1 MTDEYNDILIMTF
14 GFSDIDAD
22 WDIEAA
28 DFMLDGWF
36 NFEAADTISGGV
48 AVVVG
53 GSNQPMWYQNVVRQ
67 R

>member
-36 NFEAADTISGGV
+36 NFEAADVIV
-48 AVVVG
+48 APTTAAAA

>member
-14 GFSDIDAD
+14 GFNDNDAD

-36 NFEAADTISGGV
+36 NFEAADTISSGV
-48 AVVVG
+48 AVVTG
-53 GSNQPMWYQNVVRQ
+53 NSPQPMWYLNVVKQ
-67 R
+67 